1 MAKVKAKTK
10 EKKKSGSEA
19 RQLTQVLRFRA
30 TDAEAAALTITADN
44 ENVSVSSYIRAR
56 VFEGAAHKVTRPRQR
71 TTPDAE
77 LFARFLGQIGKCG
90 SNLNQIAHRLNS
102 DEKVTRAMVVKA
114 LADLREIST
123 ALLTSLGKR
132 AE

>member
-1 MAKVKAKTK
+1 MAKAKTK
-10 EKKKSGSEA
+10 AKKKSGTEA

-30 TDAEAAALTITADN
+30 TDAEAAALTATADN

-56 VFEGAAHKVTRPRQR
+56 VFAGAANKVTRPRQR

-77 LFARFLGQIGKCG
+77 LFARFLGQVGKCG

-102 DEKVTRAMVVKA
+102 EEKVPRAMIVKS
-114 LADLREIST
+114 LADLREISA
-123 ALLTSLGKR
+123 ALLKSLGK
-132 AE
+132 